1 MEITFTKEQYKTL
14 LQLLYFGEW
23 VANSYKTKE
32 DKLYKESDSL
42 EQHIFSFASKFG
54 LDNLI
59 EYDESIKKYVPT
71 ITMEEKFHPLIDK
84 YNRRQIE
91 LLND

>member
-1 MEITFTKEQYKTL
+1 MEIPFTKEQYKTL

-23 VANSYKTKE
+23 VGNSYKTKE

-42 EQHIFSFASKFG
+42 EQHIFSYASKFG

-59 EYDESIKKYVPT
+59 EYDESLKKYVLT
-71 ITMEEKFHPLIDK
+71 LTMEEKFHPLIDK

>member
-1 MEITFTKEQYKTL
+1 MEINFTKEQFQTL
-14 LQLLYFGEW
+14 LKLLYLGEW
-23 VANSYKTKE
+23 VANSYKSKE
-32 DKLYKESDSL
+32 DKLYKESDNL

-54 LDNLI
+54 LENLI
-59 EYDESIKKYVPT
+59 EYDQSLKKFVPT
-71 ITMEEKFHPLIDK
+71 LTMEEKFHPLIDK